1 MSASGLSTTGEIG
14 LLENRRVNIVRRRR
28 SAPSLSNH
36 ESAKVDFALA
46 QEAAR
51 GVRSS
56 VTDLYER
63 YYRMV
68 YSLCYRMMKDERDAE
83 DLSQDVFLKL
93 LNKIG
98 SFRGESQL
106 STWLYRFTVNQ
117 VLMDIRRRTHRREL
131 SLDAIKSDTLMIGAD
146 YSSVKNLA
154 DCVALDVAV
163 SKLPPGSRS
172 VFFKF
177 DVEGYSH
184 MEIARMFGCSI
195 GNSKSQLHK
204 ARKKLRRLLV
214 MRRPAKP

>member
-106 STWLYRFTVNQ
+106 
-117 VLMDIRRRTHRREL
+117 
-131 SLDAIKSDTLMIGAD
+131 
-146 YSSVKNLA
+146 
-154 DCVALDVAV
+154 
-163 SKLPPGSRS
+163 
-172 VFFKF
+172 
-177 DVEGYSH
+177 
-184 MEIARMFGCSI
+184 
-195 GNSKSQLHK
+195 
-204 ARKKLRRLLV
+204 
-214 MRRPAKP
+214 